1 VIVFNQSV
9 DGFESITD
17 HASRFT
23 HHGSRRAFVL
33 RRLSFVNALGV
44 LMETSSVEQ
53 HKSPN
58 YIAVFVVL
66 VVLTA
71 IEVGVTYV
79 ASIPRLVVLIPLA
92 IAKATLVVLFYMHL
106 RFDSRVF
113 TLIFVIGILMG
124 FSLIVSLL
132 LLFGPPLLDVP
143 K

>member
-1 VIVFNQSV
+1 
-9 DGFESITD
+9 
-17 HASRFT
+17 
-23 HHGSRRAFVL
+23 
-33 RRLSFVNALGV
+33 
-44 LMETSSVEQ
+44 METSSVEQ

-58 YIAVFVVL
+58 YVAVFVAL

-71 IEVGVTYV
+71 IEVGVTLT
-79 ASIPRLVVLIPLA
+79 SLPRVVVLIPLA

-113 TLIFVIGILMG
+113 TLIFVIGVLMG

>member
-1 VIVFNQSV
+1 
-9 DGFESITD
+9 
-17 HASRFT
+17 
-23 HHGSRRAFVL
+23 
-33 RRLSFVNALGV
+33 
-44 LMETSSVEQ
+44 METSSVEK
-53 HKSPN
+53 HSSPN
-58 YIAVFVVL
+58 YIAVFVAL

-71 IEVGVTYV
+71 IEVGVTFV
-79 ASIPRLVVLIPLA
+79 PSIPRLVVLIPLA

-124 FSLIVSLL
+124 FSLIVSFL

>member
-1 VIVFNQSV
+1 
-9 DGFESITD
+9 
-17 HASRFT
+17 
-23 HHGSRRAFVL
+23 
-33 RRLSFVNALGV
+33 
-44 LMETSSVEQ
+44 METSSVEK
-53 HKSPN
+53 HTSPN
-58 YIAVFVVL
+58 YIAVFVAL

-71 IEVGVTYV
+71 IEVAVTYV

-113 TLIFVIGILMG
+113 TLIFVIGIVMG

>member
-1 VIVFNQSV
+1 
-9 DGFESITD
+9 
-17 HASRFT
+17 
-23 HHGSRRAFVL
+23 
-33 RRLSFVNALGV
+33 
-44 LMETSSVEQ
+44 METSSVEQ

-58 YIAVFVVL
+58 YIAVFVAL
-66 VVLTA
+66 VVLTL

-79 ASIPRLVVLIPLA
+79 TWIPRLVVLIPLA

-113 TLIFVIGILMG
+113 TLIFVIGIVMG
-124 FSLIVSLL
+124 FSLIVSFL

>member
-1 VIVFNQSV
+1 
-9 DGFESITD
+9 
-17 HASRFT
+17 
-23 HHGSRRAFVL
+23 
-33 RRLSFVNALGV
+33 
-44 LMETSSVEQ
+44 METTPAEK
-53 HKSPN
+53 HNSPN
-58 YIAVFVVL
+58 YIAVFVAL

-79 ASIPRLVVLIPLA
+79 AALPRLLVLIPLA

-113 TLIFVIGILMG
+113 TAIFVIGVLMG
-124 FSLIVSLL
+124 FSLILSFI